1 MKWMIRYWNQNRGK
15 IILII
20 ALVAFVFILIQITN
34 SIIGKD
40 KTGSSNEVVDR
51 FEPTESVI
59 TGEKTT
65 TEETKVSTDII
76 EKFVQSCNNKDYQT
90 AFNLLSDDCKKE
102 YGNDINKFISNYYN
116 YVFTQKRT
124 YNLELWLNYSNVYTY
139 KITYYADNLLATGGT
154 GITNDN
160 REDYITVI
168 QDDDNTKLN
177 VNSFIANENI
187 NKSAKENNVEII
199 INSKKTYKNYEEY
212 SITIKNYSDKSI
224 KIADENDSKS
234 ICLVDKKNVEYSSFI
249 NEIPAEILSLKSGY
263 QRNITI
269 RFNKI
274 YDFSRVIQKMKF
286 ANIILDADTYLQNP
300 NDTQIGKM
308 ELNIDI

>member
-65 TEETKVSTDII
+65 KEETKVSTEII
-76 EKFVQSCNNKDYQT
+76 EKFVQCCNNKEYQT

-102 YGNDINKFISNYYN
+102 YGNDINKFISGYYN
-116 YVFTQKRT
+116 NIFTQKRT

-177 VNSFIANENI
+177 VNGFIANENI

-199 INSKKTYKNYEEY
+199 INSKKTYKNYVEY

>member
-65 TEETKVSTDII
+65 TEETEII

-116 YVFTQKRT
+116 NVFTQKRT

-139 KITYYADNLLATGGT
+139 KITYYTDNLLATGGT

-177 VNSFIANENI
+177 VNGFIANENI

-234 ICLVDKKNVEYSSFI
+234 ICLVDKRNVEYSSFI

-274 YDFSRVIQKMKF
+274 YDFSRVIKKMKF

>member
-40 KTGSSNEVVDR
+40 KIKSSNEVVDR

-65 TEETKVSTDII
+65 KEETKVSTEII
-76 EKFVQSCNNKDYQT
+76 EKFVQCCNNKEYQT

-102 YGNDINKFISNYYN
+102 YGNDINKFISGYYN
-116 YVFTQKRT
+116 NIFTQKRT

-154 GITNDN
+154 GVTNDN

-177 VNSFIANENI
+177 VNGFIANENI
-187 NKSAKENNVEII
+187 NKSAKENNVEIMVK
-199 INSKKTYKNYEEY
+199 NKKIYKNYEEY

-234 ICLVDKKNVEYSSFI
+234 ICLVDKRNVEYSSFI

-300 NDTQIGKM
+300 NDTQIGKI

>member
-65 TEETKVSTDII
+65 TEETKVSTEII
-76 EKFVQSCNNKDYQT
+76 EKFVQCCNNKDYQT

-102 YGNDINKFISNYYN
+102 YGNDINKFISGYYN
-116 YVFTQKRT
+116 NIFTQKRT

-177 VNSFIANENI
+177 VNGFIANENI
-187 NKSAKENNVEII
+187 NKSAKENNVEIMVK
-199 INSKKTYKNYEEY
+199 NKKIYKNYEEY

-224 KIADENDSKS
+224 KIEDENDSKS
-234 ICLVDKKNVEYSSFI
+234 ICLVDKRNVEYSSFI

>member
-40 KTGSSNEVVDR
+40 KIKSSNEVVDR

-65 TEETKVSTDII
+65 KEETKVSTEII
-76 EKFVQSCNNKDYQT
+76 EKFVQCCNNKEYQT

-102 YGNDINKFISNYYN
+102 YGNDINKFISGYYN
-116 YVFTQKRT
+116 NIFTQKRT
-124 YNLELWLNYSNVYTY
+124 YNLELWLNYSKVYTY

-154 GITNDN
+154 GVTNDN

-177 VNSFIANENI
+177 VNGFIANENI
-187 NKSAKENNVEII
+187 NKSAKENNVEIMVK
-199 INSKKTYKNYEEY
+199 NKKIYKNYEEY

-234 ICLVDKKNVEYSSFI
+234 ICLVDKRDVEYSSFI
-249 NEIPAEILSLKSGY
+249 NEIPTEMLSLKSGY

-286 ANIILDADTYLQNP
+286 ASIILDSDTFLQNP
-300 NDTQIGKM
+300 NDTQIEKM

>member
-65 TEETKVSTDII
+65 KEETKVSTEII
-76 EKFVQSCNNKDYQT
+76 EKFVQCCNNKDYQT

-102 YGNDINKFISNYYN
+102 YGNDINKFISGYYN
-116 YVFTQKRT
+116 NVFTQKRT

-154 GITNDN
+154 GVTNDN

-234 ICLVDKKNVEYSSFI
+234 ICLVDKRNVEYSSFI

>member
-65 TEETKVSTDII
+65 KEETKVSTEII
-76 EKFVQSCNNKDYQT
+76 EKFVQCCNNKDYQT

-102 YGNDINKFISNYYN
+102 YGNDINKFISGYYN
-116 YVFTQKRT
+116 NIFTQKRT

-234 ICLVDKKNVEYSSFI
+234 ICLVDKRNVEYSSFI

>member
-65 TEETKVSTDII
+65 KEETKVSTEII
-76 EKFVQSCNNKDYQT
+76 EKFVQCCNNKDYQT

-102 YGNDINKFISNYYN
+102 YGNDINKFISGYYN
-116 YVFTQKRT
+116 NIFTQKRT

-177 VNSFIANENI
+177 VNGFIANENI

-234 ICLVDKKNVEYSSFI
+234 ICLVDKRNVEYSSFI

>member
-40 KTGSSNEVVDR
+40 KIKSSNEVVDR

-65 TEETKVSTDII
+65 KEETKVSTEII
-76 EKFVQSCNNKDYQT
+76 EKFVQCCNNKEYQT

-102 YGNDINKFISNYYN
+102 YGNDINKFISGYYN
-116 YVFTQKRT
+116 NVFTQKRT

-154 GITNDN
+154 GVTNDN

-177 VNSFIANENI
+177 VNGFIANENI
-187 NKSAKENNVEII
+187 NKSAKENNVEIMVK
-199 INSKKTYKNYEEY
+199 NKKIYKNYEEY

-234 ICLVDKKNVEYSSFI
+234 ICLVDKRDVEYSSFI
-249 NEIPAEILSLKSGY
+249 NEIPTEILSLKSGY

-286 ANIILDADTYLQNP
+286 ASIILDSDTFLQNP
-300 NDTQIGKM
+300 NDTQIEKM

>member
-65 TEETKVSTDII
+65 TEETKVSTEII
-76 EKFVQSCNNKDYQT
+76 EKFVQCCNNKDYQT

-102 YGNDINKFISNYYN
+102 YGNDINKFISGYYN
-116 YVFTQKRT
+116 NIFTQKRT

-154 GITNDN
+154 GVTNDN

-177 VNSFIANENI
+177 VNGFIANENI
-187 NKSAKENNVEII
+187 NKSAKENNVEIMVK
-199 INSKKTYKNYEEY
+199 NKKIYKNYEEY

-234 ICLVDKKNVEYSSFI
+234 ICLVDKRNVEYSSFI